1 MSIFGIF
8 FIILILIVVIAFSFV
23 SNLLSGII
31 NLFRSNS
38 SKSTDNRKSYR
49 GDTYSHTS
57 TKEYDDDDLVR
68 SEEGEKRMKIFKES
82 AENVDYEEVK

>member
-38 SKSTDNRKSYR
+38 SKSTDNRKSHR
-49 GDTYSHTS
+49 DSYSHTS
-57 TKEYDDDDLVR
+57 KKEYDDDDLVR

-82 AENVDYEEVK
+82 AESVDYEEVK